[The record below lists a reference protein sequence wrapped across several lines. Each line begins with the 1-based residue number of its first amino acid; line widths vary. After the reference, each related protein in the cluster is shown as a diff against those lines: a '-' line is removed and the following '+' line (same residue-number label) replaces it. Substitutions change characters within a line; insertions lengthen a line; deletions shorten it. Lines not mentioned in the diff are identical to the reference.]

1 MIDIIIPTMWMA
13 KTTTAAIQKYCKNP
27 KINKI
32 ILVDNNSKMRPSE
45 FSKIISDPKIE
56 YVSYGKNIYVNPAWN
71 EGYFRSTSEIIAII
85 NDDIVVED
93 DVFDLVLNHNLKYG
107 DLVGVNLRGYQDNYK
122 IDDHI
127 ETKEEIVKLNYDRTS
142 PIGGQLWAFGICMFM
157 HRNTYKVIPSL
168 YQIWYGDDYLAQHAK
183 NVYGLNSNRIKGNI
197 SETLKKFENPNDDI
211 SKRIELDS
219 KNFLKFGHFYNEKKW
234 DLPKKMIEKFE
245 NQRKSITQKKQNIVK
260 VEPQQKSTTQNK
272 QDVFEVE
279 YQHAKKTPSNINQ
292 HLPILYELAKECETI
307 VEMGVNTGVST
318 RAFLNTNAS
327 LISIDIQKN
336 TTVEKLFALADAGG
350 KPCRYIIDDALKIEI
365 PETDLLFIDTLHIYE
380 QLVQELRLHGN
391 KAKKYLI
398 FHDTHTFGLSGENGI
413 DKKGLVPAII
423 EFMIANPHWKFHIHK
438 TNNNGLTV
446 LKRS

>member
-27 KINKI
+27 KVNKI
-32 ILVDNNSKMRPSE
+32 ILVDNNNKIRPSE

-71 EGYFRSTSEIIAII
+71 EGYFRSTSNIIAII

-93 DVFDLVLNHNLKYG
+93 EVFDLVSDHNLKPG

-127 ETKEEIVKLNYDRTS
+127 ETKEEIIKLNYDRTS

-157 HRNTYKVIPSL
+157 HRNTYTVIPSL

-183 NVYGLNSNRIKGNI
+183 NVYGINSNRIKGNI
-197 SETLKKFENPNDDI
+197 SETLTKFNNPNDSV

-234 DLPKKMIEKFE
+234 DLPKKMIENYE
-245 NQRKSITQKKQNIVK
+245 NQRKSITQQ
-260 VEPQQKSTTQNK
+260 S

-279 YQHAKKTPSNINQ
+279 YQRAKKTPSDINQ
-292 HLPILYELAKECETI
+292 NLPVLYELAKECKTI
-307 VEMGVNTGVST
+307 VEMGVRTGVST
-318 RAFLNTNAS
+318 RVFLNTDAS
-327 LISIDIQKN
+327 LISIDIKKN
-336 TTVEKLFALADAGG
+336 TTVEKLFALAEAKG
-350 KPCRYIIDDALKIEI
+350 KLCQYLIGDVLKIEI

-380 QLVQELRLHGN
+380 QLIQELTLHGN

-413 DKKGLVPAII
+413 DKKGLMTAII
-423 EFMIANPHWKFHIHK
+423 EFIIANPHWHFYIHK

-446 LKRS
+446 LKRL